1 MEEKRAI
8 QFDKLRSL
16 PELSSG
22 VHQHQG
28 SKWATVLSRD
38 FLIFFI
44 QYLFL

>member
-8 QFDKLRSL
+8 QFDKLGSL

-28 SKWATVLSRD
+28 SK
-38 FLIFFI
+38 
-44 QYLFL
+44 